1 MSCFIVP
8 DAHVS
13 AIAAFAIHNEVCL
26 DDAPGAIAQSF
37 ADANRAAYSER
48 YHSPHPDEVAQYRGL
63 DRTADA
69 GLAPVAIVKACDCLD
84 YQCSDW
90 TGWTDSPAAR
100 HLRAIR
106 RVAAALADPYNSA
119 RDTCRELSG
128 YEAAAWVLE
137 GAAA

>member
-8 DAHVS
+8 DGHIS
-13 AIAAFAIHNEVCL
+13 ALVAFAIRQGVVFEELPSAV
-26 DDAPGAIAQSF
+26 AQRF
-37 ADANRAAYSER
+37 ADANRAAYSQR
-48 YHSPHPDEVAQYRGL
+48 YEGRFDFEVAPFNGL

-69 GLAPVAIVKACDCLD
+69 GFAPVAIVKACDCLA
-84 YQCSDW
+84 YQASDW
-90 TGWTDSPAAR
+90 SEWDNSIAAR

-128 YEAAAWVLE
+128 YERAAWVLE
-137 GAAA
+137 GVPA